1 MAKSRSFGWILMC
14 GVMALA
20 ASGCGV
26 SKLKYEDLQAQNRIQ
41 QSRIGELEAALEQ
54 CNASLQQKQQQL
66 DAISGKSGADADAR
80 NALVAA
86 LEADL
91 QAKKD
96 LIAQLQAQLLEG
108 GAPLPAELNA
118 TLKEF
123 AKNSDMID
131 FDEATGSLKFKSD
144 LLFDLGS
151 DVVAAPAAEALK
163 ALAGIM
169 NADDAKQFDLVIVGH
184 TDDAP
189 IRRAATKQAHPTNWH
204 LSAHRSISVLN
215 ALGSDG
221 IEQQRMAVKGYGE
234 FRPVEANK
242 PNKGGNAINRRVEI
256 FIVPGVQK

>member
-1 MAKSRSFGWILMC
+1 MAKGKCFGWMLMC

-54 CNASLQQKQQQL
+54 CNASLLQKQQQL
-66 DAISGKSGADADAR
+66 DAISSRSGADTEAR
-80 NALVAA
+80 NAMIAA

-108 GAPLPAELNA
+108 GAVLPADLNA
-118 TLKEF
+118 TLQEF

-144 LLFDLGS
+144 LLFDSGS
-151 DVVAAPAAEALK
+151 DVVAAKAAESLK

-169 NADDAKQFDLVIVGH
+169 NAAEAKDFDLVIVGH
-184 TDDAP
+184 TDDQP

-215 ALGSDG
+215 TLSQDG

-234 FRPVEANK
+234 FRPVELNK
-242 PNKGGNAINRRVEI
+242 PNKGGNPVNRRVEI
-256 FIVPGVQK
+256 FIVPAIKK